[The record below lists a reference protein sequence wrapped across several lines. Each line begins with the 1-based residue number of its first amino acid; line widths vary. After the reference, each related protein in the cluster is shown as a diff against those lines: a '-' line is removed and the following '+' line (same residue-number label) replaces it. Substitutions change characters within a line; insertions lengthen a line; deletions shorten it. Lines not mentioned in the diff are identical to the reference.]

1 MRKLTNYVSLFSF
14 STNKINSSRKSLAYY
29 RGDDNERIRKE
40 LEEIVEAKKAKFNH
54 SNKSFLGI
62 VCSGEFW
69 RPFSCVGVIFILFRL
84 SSFSILS
91 HYTAPFLDRAQISL
105 DPLLAAVI
113 IGIIRLASS
122 LGAFLILSLASKR
135 TAFTLAGLAS
145 TFGMLVGKQLILMM
159 HMPFTFQTVSLS
171 VAIHSHLL
179 EVMSPTPEWLLNLG
193 WVPLFGFII
202 ITICLPIILGIILI
216 LIGELFPTDIRTVS
230 IGVVRGMQYL
240 ALALAT
246 KLFPILAESLKF
258 YGLNYYYA
266 AFALALTIWG
276 MTTIKNIDQL
286 SLVEIEQIY
295 DRRVAKSE
303 VVTPDPK
310 VN

>member
-1 MRKLTNYVSLFSF
+1 MNV
-14 STNKINSSRKSLAYY
+14 
-29 RGDDNERIRKE
+29 
-40 LEEIVEAKKAKFNH
+40 
-54 SNKSFLGI
+54 
-62 VCSGEFW
+62 
-69 RPFSCVGVIFILFRL
+69 
-84 SSFSILS
+84 
-91 HYTAPFLDRAQISL
+91 
-105 DPLLAAVI
+105 
-113 IGIIRLASS
+113 
-122 LGAFLILSLASKR
+122 
-135 TAFTLAGLAS
+135 
-145 TFGMLVGKQLILMM
+145 
-159 HMPFTFQTVSLS
+159 
-171 VAIHSHLL
+171 
-179 EVMSPTPEWLLNLG
+179 G

-276 MTTIKNIDQL
+276 LTTIKNIDQL

-295 DRRVAKSE
+295 DRRVGKSE

-310 VN
+310 AN